1 MKNPKRGHATAL
13 LFFILTLLF
22 ISAAML
28 HTPFFD
34 WVFDRH
40 LNQWSWY
47 IRPVF
52 LIPFCFFAYKHS
64 WSGISITIFALFTS
78 MFWFSRPETV
88 SEDVIE
94 FLQFEKEYLHG
105 EWHIK
110 KIIMALTIPISFL
123 ALGLSFWKRSLLMG
137 LGVVILMS
145 TGKIIWSI
153 QNAGESGKSI
163 LIPAVIGLLICCA
176 LIYYGFKKMENK

>member
-1 MKNPKRGHATAL
+1 
-13 LFFILTLLF
+13 
-22 ISAAML
+22 
-28 HTPFFD
+28 
-34 WVFDRH
+34 
-40 LNQWSWY
+40 
-47 IRPVF
+47 
-52 LIPFCFFAYKHS
+52 
-64 WSGISITIFALFTS
+64 
-78 MFWFSRPETV
+78 
-88 SEDVIE
+88 
-94 FLQFEKEYLHG
+94 
-105 EWHIK
+105 
-110 KIIMALTIPISFL
+110 MALTIPISFL